1 MLSVDE
7 DLLICDLAE
16 TYGIYDYRSLPV
28 KTVAALSVGLKD
40 DSRIKMKMAGMKI
53 DFNTMLLAKICDDLN
68 LLVWIQTKDGQKNRN
83 QPISILAKL
92 LNGDEKSDL
101 VGFES
106 ADEFEAEREKLL
118 IELREG

>member
-118 IELREG
+118 KELREG